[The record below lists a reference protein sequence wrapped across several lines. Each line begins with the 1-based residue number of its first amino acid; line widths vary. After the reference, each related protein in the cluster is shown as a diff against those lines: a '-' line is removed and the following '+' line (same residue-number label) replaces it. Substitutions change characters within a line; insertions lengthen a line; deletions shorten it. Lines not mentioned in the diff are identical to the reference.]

1 MHSISELQDI
11 IKKTFDSASF
21 SKKPSDL
28 YDPIIYTLNLG
39 GKRIR
44 PLLVLIGCDL
54 YRGDIEK
61 AGPAVMAIELFHN
74 FTLLHDDIMDRAPLR
89 RGKETVFKKWNTSV
103 AILSGDTMFA
113 LACEY
118 LSRVDPEVMPLVLEE
133 FTRTARMVCE
143 GQQYDM
149 NFETRKGVSIAE
161 YLEMIRLKTAV
172 LIGCSLKLG
181 ALIAKAPPA
190 ETRKIYAFGENI
202 GMAFQLQDDLLDVF
216 GDEQKFG
223 KEIGGDILSGKKT
236 FLLLK
241 AYEIAPGRERSELDQ
256 CFSDPSIPEEEK
268 IARVKKVYQF
278 LKIREITLEEI
289 GKYFAKAL
297 QSCDGMN
304 ADQQGI
310 KVLTL
315 FANYLLK
322 RDF

>member
-1 MHSISELQDI
+1 MHSIPELQAI
-11 IKKTFDSASF
+11 IKKTFDLASF
-21 SKKPSDL
+21 SQEPAEL
-28 YDPIIYTLNLG
+28 YDPITYTLNLG

-54 YRGDIEK
+54 FDGDPEK
-61 AGPAVMAIELFHN
+61 AGAAALAIELFHN
-74 FTLLHDDIMDRAPLR
+74 FTLLHDDIMDKAPLR
-89 RGKETVFKKWNTSV
+89 RGKETVYKKWNTNV

-118 LSRVDPEVMPLVLEE
+118 LSRSDPDVLPYLFSE

-149 NFETRKGVSIAE
+149 NFEYRKVVTIGE

-181 ALIAKAPPA
+181 ALLAHAPVD
-190 ETRKIYAFGENI
+190 ETTKIYTFGENI

-223 KEIGGDILSGKKT
+223 KEIGRDILSGKKT

-241 AYEIAPGRERSELDQ
+241 AYEIAPEKERIELDQ
-256 CFSDPSIPEEEK
+256 CFSDQFIPSEEK
-268 IARVKKVYQF
+268 ILRVKNIYQS

-289 GKYFAKAL
+289 EKYFAQAL
-297 QSCDGMN
+297 QSCDGIN
-304 ADQQGI
+304 VDEKNK
-310 KVLTL
+310 KVLRL
-315 FANYLLK
+315 FANDLLK

>member
-1 MHSISELQDI
+1 MHSISELQAI

-21 SKKPSDL
+21 SQEPADL
-28 YDPIIYTLNLG
+28 YDPITYMLNLG

-54 YRGDIEK
+54 FNGDLEK
-61 AGPAVMAIELFHN
+61 AGPAALAIELFHN

-89 RGKETVFKKWNTSV
+89 RGKETVYKKWNTNV

-118 LSRVDPEVMPLVLEE
+118 LSRSNPDVLPLALSE

-149 NFETRKGVSIAE
+149 NFESRKVVTIGE

-181 ALIAKAPPA
+181 AILAKALPD
-190 ETRKIYAFGENI
+190 ETAKIYAFGENI
-202 GMAFQLQDDLLDVF
+202 GMAFQLQDDLLDVY
-216 GDEQKFG
+216 GNEQKFG

-241 AYEIAPGRERSELDQ
+241 AYEIATVIERSELDQ
-256 CFSDPSIPEEEK
+256 CFSDQSIPAEEK
-268 IARVKKVYQF
+268 IARVKNVYQS
-278 LKIREITLEEI
+278 LKIREITIEEI
-289 GKYFAKAL
+289 EKYFSKAL
-297 QSCDGMN
+297 QSCDGIQ
-304 ADQQGI
+304 ADEKSK
-310 KVLTL
+310 KVLRL
-315 FANYLLK
+315 FVNDLLK

>member
-1 MHSISELQDI
+1 MHSISELQSF

-21 SKKPSDL
+21 SHEPAEL
-28 YDPIIYTLNLG
+28 YDPITYTLNLG

-54 YRGDIEK
+54 FNGDLEK
-61 AGPAVMAIELFHN
+61 AAPAALAIELFHN

-89 RGKETVFKKWNTSV
+89 RGKETVYKKWNTNV
-103 AILSGDTMFA
+103 AILSGDTMFTM
-113 LACEY
+113 ACEY
-118 LSRVDPEVMPLVLEE
+118 LSQSNPDVLHLALSE

-149 NFETRKGVSIAE
+149 NFESRKVVSIGE

-172 LIGCSLKLG
+172 LVGCSLKLG
-181 ALIAKAPPA
+181 AILAKAPPS
-190 ETRKIYAFGENI
+190 ETGKIYAFGENI

-241 AYEIAPGRERSELDQ
+241 AFEIAPEKEKSELDQ
-256 CFSDPSIPEEEK
+256 CFSDRSIPSEEK
-268 IARVKKVYQF
+268 IARVKKVYSS

-289 GKYFAKAL
+289 EKYFSKAL
-297 QSCDGMN
+297 QSCDGINM
-304 ADQQGI
+304 AEKSK
-310 KVLTL
+310 KVLGL
-315 FANYLLK
+315 FANELLK

>member
-1 MHSISELQDI
+1 MHSISELQAL

-21 SKKPSDL
+21 PQAPADL
-28 YDPIIYTLNLG
+28 YDPITYTLNLG

-54 YRGDIEK
+54 FNGDLEE
-61 AGPAVMAIELFHN
+61 AGSAALAIELFHN

-89 RGKETVFKKWNTSV
+89 RGKETVYKKWNTNV

-118 LSRVDPEVMPLVLEE
+118 LSQSNPDVLPLALSE

-149 NFETRKGVSIAE
+149 NFESRKVVTIGE

-181 ALIAKAPPA
+181 AILAKAPPA
-190 ETRKIYAFGENI
+190 ETAKIYAFGENI

-241 AYEIAPGRERSELDQ
+241 AYEIATEKERTALDQ
-256 CFSDPSIPEEEK
+256 CFSDKSIPSEEK
-268 IARVKKVYQF
+268 IARVKNVYSLLKV
-278 LKIREITLEEI
+278 REITLQEI
-289 GKYFAKAL
+289 EKYFSKAL
-297 QSCDGMN
+297 QSCEGIH
-304 ADQQGI
+304 ADEKSK
-310 KVLTL
+310 KVLEL
-315 FANYLLK
+315 FANELLN

>member
-1 MHSISELQDI
+1 MHSIPELQAI
-11 IKKTFDSASF
+11 IKKTFDLASF
-21 SKKPSDL
+21 SQEPAEL
-28 YDPIIYTLNLG
+28 YDPITYTLNLG

-54 YRGDIEK
+54 FDGDPEK
-61 AGPAVMAIELFHN
+61 AGAAALAIELFHN
-74 FTLLHDDIMDRAPLR
+74 FTLLHDDIMDKAPLR
-89 RGKETVFKKWNTSV
+89 RGKETVYKKWNTNV

-118 LSRVDPEVMPLVLEE
+118 LSRSDQDALPHLFSE

-149 NFETRKGVSIAE
+149 NFEYRKVITIGE

-181 ALIAKAPPA
+181 ALLAHAPVD
-190 ETRKIYAFGENI
+190 ETTKIYTFGENI

-223 KEIGGDILSGKKT
+223 KEIGRDILSGKKT

-241 AYEIAPGRERSELDQ
+241 AYEIAPEKERFELDQ
-256 CFSDPSIPEEEK
+256 CFSDQFIPSEEK
-268 IARVKKVYQF
+268 ILRVKNIYQS

-289 GKYFAKAL
+289 EKYFAKAL
-297 QSCDGMN
+297 QSCDEIEV
-304 ADQQGI
+304 DEKSK
-310 KVLTL
+310 KVLRL
-315 FANYLLK
+315 FANDLLK

>member
-1 MHSISELQDI
+1 MHSLGELKSILQ
-11 IKKTFDSASF
+11 KTFDSASF
-21 SKKPSDL
+21 SHEPAGL
-28 YDPIIYTLNLG
+28 YDPITYTLNLG

-44 PLLVLIGCDL
+44 PLLVLAGCDL
-54 YRGDIEK
+54 FNGNLEQAK
-61 AGPAVMAIELFHN
+61 PAAIAIELFHN

-89 RGKETVFKKWNTSV
+89 RGKETVYKKWNTNV

-118 LSRVDPEVMPLVLEE
+118 LSRSNPDVLARSLAE

-149 NFETRKGVSIAE
+149 NFESRQTVTIGE

-181 ALIAKAPPA
+181 AILAKAPIA
-190 ETRKIYAFGENI
+190 ESDKLYSFGEDM

-216 GDEQKFG
+216 GDEKKFG

-241 AYEIAPGRERSELDQ
+241 AFNMAGDKERSELDR
-256 CFSDPSIPEEEK
+256 CFSSQSIPPDEK
-268 IARVKKVYQF
+268 ISRVIRVYES
-278 LKIREITLEEI
+278 LKIREITREEI
-289 GKYFAKAL
+289 DSYFSNAMKCLAGVKA
-297 QSCDGMN
+297 DEEN
-304 ADQQGI
+304 K
-310 KVLTL
+310 KVLGL
-315 FANYLLK
+315 FANELLK

>member
-1 MHSISELQDI
+1 MHSISELQAI

-21 SKKPSDL
+21 PKEPADL
-28 YDPIIYTLNLG
+28 YDPITYTLNLG

-44 PLLVLIGCDL
+44 PLLVLAGCDL
-54 YRGDIEK
+54 FRGDIEK
-61 AGPAVMAIELFHN
+61 ALPAAFAIELFHN
-74 FTLLHDDIMDRAPLR
+74 FTLLHDDIMDSAPLR
-89 RGKETVFKKWNTSV
+89 RGKETVFKKWNTHV

-113 LACEY
+113 LACEH
-118 LSRVDPEVMPLVLEE
+118 LSRVDTDVLPLALKE
-133 FTRTARMVCE
+133 FTLTARMVCE

-149 NFETRKGVSIAE
+149 NFETRTMVSIGE

-181 ALIAKAPPA
+181 AILAKAPPA
-190 ETRKIYAFGENI
+190 ETAGIYAFGENI

-241 AYEIAPGRERSELDQ
+241 AYDIAPENERSELDR
-256 CFSDPSIPEEEK
+256 CFSGPAIPADEK
-268 IARVKKVYQF
+268 IDRVKKVYRS
-278 LKIREITLEEI
+278 LKIREITLEET
-289 GKYFAKAL
+289 GKYFAKAM
-297 QSCDGMN
+297 QSYHRIRAN
-304 ADQQGI
+304 EQSK
-310 KVLTL
+310 KVLEA
-315 FANYLLK
+315 FARNLVK

>member
-1 MHSISELQDI
+1 MHSIGELQAI
-11 IKKTFDSASF
+11 IKKVFDSVSF
-21 SKKPSDL
+21 TKEPAGL
-28 YDPIIYTLNLG
+28 YDPIVYTLNLG

-54 YRGDIEK
+54 FSGDPEK
-61 AGPAVMAIELFHN
+61 AGPAVLAIEFFHN

-89 RGKETVFKKWNTSV
+89 RGEETVYKKWNTNV

-118 LSRVDPEVMPLVLEE
+118 LSDTDPEVLPLALRE

-149 NFETRKGVSIAE
+149 MFETRKKVTIPE

-181 ALIAKAPPA
+181 AILAKAPEA
-190 ETRKIYAFGENI
+190 ETARLFSFGENI

-216 GDEQKFG
+216 GDETKFG

-241 AYEIAPGRERSELDQ
+241 AYELATEKEKAELDT
-256 CFSDPSIPEEEK
+256 CFSDPSIPAREK
-268 IARVKKVYQF
+268 ITRVKTVYAS
-278 LKIREITLEEI
+278 LNIREITLEEI
-289 GKYFAKAL
+289 EKYFRKA
-297 QSCDGMN
+297 M
-304 ADQQGI
+304 
-310 KVLTL
+310 VLCREIRAEEENKKNLEL
-315 FANYLLK
+315 FAGELLK
-322 RDF
+322 RDH